1 MAGKE
6 KTKNEEPKQD
16 VEYSEDEVKAIQEDI
31 NKAKSSLVSKE
42 TDDQIAKAK
51 EQARLEA
58 EKEFTTN
65 QKIQELKAENER
77 IQSEKLEKE
86 KEFAD
91 KFSQMNEKINE
102 MIGSKQ
108 PVVPENPFKGNQSTG
123 PNQVNVESLSDDA
136 VNAIEEKSAELFFG
150 EDPRL
155 KN

>member
-16 VEYSEDEVKAIQEDI
+16 VQYSEDEVKAIQEDI

>member
-16 VEYSEDEVKAIQEDI
+16 VQYSEDEVKAIQEDI
-31 NKAKSSLVSKE
+31 SKAKSSLVSKE